1 MKIIIVEGT
10 DRTGKDTLI
19 NELKNLG
26 SRVLINHCG
35 KPIGDTHYE
44 QAMNQEKLFNGYI
57 NDLFNDRYFGI
68 CDLVIFNRAWYG
80 EYVYGTLYRERT
92 KEEVNRMI
100 SFIEYDLNRFND
112 IINVLTVLDG
122 VYYIQLV
129 NDSVK
134 LALSNDDGNSIS
146 NDKGNILKEIELFKE
161 VYELS
166 NINKKLIK
174 VNDGDEF
181 RSKED
186 ILNEVLNFINEPK

>member
-35 KPIGDTHYE
+35 KPTGDTHYE
-44 QAMNQEKLFNGYI
+44 QAVNQEKLFNGYL

-92 KEEVNRMI
+92 KEEVKRMI

-112 IINVLTVLDG
+112 IINVMTVLDG

-146 NDKGNILKEIELFKE
+146 NDKDNILKEIELFKE

-181 RSKED
+181 RDKND
-186 ILNEVLNFINEPK
+186 ILNEVLNFINK